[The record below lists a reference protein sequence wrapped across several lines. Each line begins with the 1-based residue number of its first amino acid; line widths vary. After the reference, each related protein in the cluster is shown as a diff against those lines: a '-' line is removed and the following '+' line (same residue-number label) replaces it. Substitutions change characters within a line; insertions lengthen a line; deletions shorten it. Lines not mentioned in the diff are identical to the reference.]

1 MRGIKDLIARRRP
14 VSGPLVED
22 TGDRDAPEPL
32 DDWERLQD
40 RLAQERQTPPRH
52 SDLETARAARN
63 HVPRPERPR
72 PSPRQ
77 EWLPP
82 EQDAP
87 EIDDIGGLLDLSDE
101 PDATPPAAS
110 GTPRIWDIDPE
121 DPATAPAPEAPASA
135 LARSAAAMSAPRA
148 TSQPARPASQRVKT
162 RLLGFHAEASGQDL
176 FDTAPATSAAA
187 GSDPWFP
194 IGWLVV
200 VDGPGRGASFTLT
213 AGLSTV
219 GRDPGQT
226 VSLDFGDATISRER
240 HLCIA
245 YDDEDNRAYVGHGG
259 KANIVRL
266 NDRPLLSTEDLND
279 GDTIRIGKTVL
290 RFVAFCTGGFS
301 WAADAG
307 DDDA

>member
-14 VSGPLVED
+14 VSDPL
-22 TGDRDAPEPL
+22 DAQATEHPEPL

-40 RLAQERQTPPRH
+40 RLAQDPRATPRY
-52 SDLETARAARN
+52 SDLDTARAARN
-63 HVPRPERPR
+63 HVPRPERPG
-72 PSPRQ
+72 PLPRR
-77 EWLPP
+77 EWVPQG
-82 EQDAP
+82 QDAP
-87 EIDDIGGLLDLSDE
+87 EIDDLSGLLDPGAE
-101 PDATPPAAS
+101 TGAAAS
-110 GTPRIWDIDPE
+110 GTPRIWDIDPQE
-121 DPATAPAPEAPASA
+121 PAPAPVSA

-148 TSQPARPASQRVKT
+148 TSQPARPASLRVKT
-162 RLLGFHAEASGQDL
+162 RLLGFHAEATGPDL
-176 FDTAPATSAAA
+176 FDTPPAPSAAA

-200 VDGPGRGASFTLT
+200 IDGPGRGASFTLA

-226 VSLDFGDATISRER
+226 VTLDFGDATISRER

-245 YDDEDNRAYVGHGG
+245 YDDEDNRTYVGHGG

-301 WAADAG
+301 WGADAG
-307 DDDA
+307 DGDA